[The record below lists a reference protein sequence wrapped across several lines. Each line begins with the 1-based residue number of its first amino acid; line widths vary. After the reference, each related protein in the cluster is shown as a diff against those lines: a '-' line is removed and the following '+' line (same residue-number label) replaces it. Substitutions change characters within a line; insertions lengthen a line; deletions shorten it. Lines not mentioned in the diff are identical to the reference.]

1 MKKKIT
7 KHTIGPM
14 HPSIVDICNK
24 IQEKNK
30 KNPKILGIVFS
41 NEGAKGREPLFDVS
55 YSGTKDIFAYW
66 KDQEKGIICISAEQ
80 PGYEIRAPKDMKYF
94 FSGITAVNQIFYLDV
109 THLDVS
115 NTTDFTMCFAHF
127 GNGKNSQ
134 IKGLENWNVQSGRN
148 FCDMFYDAFSE
159 NTKIELNLSN
169 WNFNSINR
177 VNVAEMF
184 ATFGKKAQSIVLN
197 VDNWDV
203 NSIFNFANSFCLF
216 GLEATHV
223 EIKGIENWK
232 MHNKMDVSGMFAKFA
247 PNSDWYP
254 NLSKWDMR
262 GNLPNKHEEFAA
274 GLFFK
279 IREPEWI

>member
-1 MKKKIT
+1 MQKKIT

-14 HPSIVDICNK
+14 YPNIVGICNK
-24 IQEKNK
+24 IQEKTK

-66 KDQEKGIICISAEQ
+66 EDQNKGIICISSEQ

-94 FSGITAVNQIFYLDV
+94 FSGVTAVSQIFYLDV
-109 THLDVS
+109 AHLDVS

-127 GNGKNSQ
+127 GDSRNSQ
-134 IKGLENWNVQSGRN
+134 IKGLENWNVQSGRD
-148 FCDMFYDAFSE
+148 FSDMFYDTFSK
-159 NTKIELNLSN
+159 NTKIELDLSN
-169 WNFNSINR
+169 WNFNSING
-177 VNVAEMF
+177 VNAAEMF
-184 ATFGKKAQSIVLN
+184 AIFGKKAQSIMLN
-197 VDNWDV
+197 VDNWNV
-203 NSIFNFANSFCLF
+203 NSVFSFANSFCLF

-223 EIKGIENWK
+223 EITGIENWK

-254 NLSKWDMR
+254 NLSKWDMK
-262 GNLPNKHEEFAA
+262 GILSYKHEEFAT

-279 IREPEWI
+279 IREPEWG